1 MFDLKLE
8 LYQRR
13 CRAEA
18 TDKQLA
24 RTKEVEAEN
33 ERLRRENE
41 ELRLELKTHDNALKD
56 AVHIICKLEGEAE
69 STRLAAKSRPSTA
82 TASVQTSTPPSALLQ
97 PPVPAIVA
105 EQVDLA
111 EVSTRTPLKKKASFI
126 IDNSASRSTLHSQ
139 CDKDETFSIVSLS
152 RLNIPFYKAN
162 EEEED
167 DDDADTVEDIDLWH
181 SPSLSVLSESSFP
194 SVFGDRNKRVSNAA
208 RFRGSGA
215 DDDIVF
221 GLFAAT
227 PPVLQNKST
236 RHWLENNGSPTKRA
250 RSPLKL
256 IPTDQN
262 ISSIDQVLEAP
273 LQLQPPPA
281 TSPTSQEPTPEP
293 TPLTN
298 SQPAPKSQKPPKT
311 SPEEQLINDLVND
324 RFIPASD
331 LPKPKATQRSRAS
344 STNSQSNIQAVA
356 ERPSTASSVPEDL
369 LTAFAPLCRP
379 GQAFRTL
386 TDFAA
391 TTTTTT
397 TDNAVH
403 NAMTS
408 TTTNNISI
416 GDEQQHQARSSLR
429 HPLPTRTDSSTS
441 KKSSSRPSTS
451 AKTTGGDNERKRW
464 LGMTLGRSAS
474 QRIRKGLGWGLGDR

>member
-1 MFDLKLE
+1 M
-8 LYQRR
+8 
-13 CRAEA
+13 
-18 TDKQLA
+18 
-24 RTKEVEAEN
+24 
-33 ERLRRENE
+33 
-41 ELRLELKTHDNALKD
+41 
-56 AVHIICKLEGEAE
+56 
-69 STRLAAKSRPSTA
+69 SLAAKSRPSTA
-82 TASVQTSTPPSALLQ
+82 TSVQTSTPPPAPLQ
-97 PPVPAIVA
+97 PPVPTIFA
-105 EQVDLA
+105 EPVDLA
-111 EVSTRTPLKKKASFI
+111 KASTRTPLKKKASFI
-126 IDNSASRSTLHSQ
+126 IDKSACRSTLHSQ
-139 CDKDETFSIVSLS
+139 CDKDETFSIISPS
-152 RLNIPFYKAN
+152 QLNIPFYNAD
-162 EEEED
+162 EEEE

-227 PPVLQNKST
+227 PPLLQDKST
-236 RHWLENNGSPTKRA
+236 RHWLDNNGSPTKRA

-256 IPTDQN
+256 IPTDLK

-273 LQLQPPPA
+273 LQLEQPPEA
-281 TSPTSQEPTPEP
+281 ASTSQEPTPEP
-293 TPLTN
+293 IPFTNLQTP
-298 SQPAPKSQKPPKT
+298 PKTQKPPKT

-331 LPKPKATQRSRAS
+331 LPRPKTAQRSRAS

-356 ERPSTASSVPEDL
+356 ERPSTANSVPKDL

-379 GQAFRTL
+379 GQAFRTI

-391 TTTTTT
+391 TTTTT

-408 TTTNNISI
+408 TAITIST
-416 GDEQQHQARSSLR
+416 GDEQPQQARSSLR
-429 HPLPTRTDSSTS
+429 HPLPKRTDSSTS
-441 KKSSSRPSTS
+441 KKSSSRPSTN
-451 AKTTGGDNERKRW
+451 AKTTGADNDRKKW
-464 LGMTLGRSAS
+464 LGITLGRSAS
-474 QRIRKGLGWGLGDR
+474 QRIRNGWGWGLGDR